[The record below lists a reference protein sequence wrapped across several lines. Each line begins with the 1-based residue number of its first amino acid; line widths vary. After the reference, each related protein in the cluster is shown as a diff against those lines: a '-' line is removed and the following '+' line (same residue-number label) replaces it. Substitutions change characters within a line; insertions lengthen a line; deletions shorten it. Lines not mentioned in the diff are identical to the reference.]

1 MPTLL
6 IVDDEA
12 DIRQLLRLYLTNEG
26 YEIIEA
32 ENGEEALATL
42 ATRPVDAMLLD
53 VMMPVRDGFSTV
65 QAARAAGHTLPVLML
80 TAKREDM
87 DKIQGLTFGADDYIG
102 KPFNPLEVVARVK
115 ALLRRVSQ
123 YHVPTTASAIQV
135 GPFTLKEDERVI
147 FKYDVPLALTR
158 REFDCLALFLSHPRR
173 VFSADD
179 LYERVW
185 QEEAL
190 GSASNAVMVLIHKLR
205 DKIED
210 VPKEPRHLQT
220 VWGVGYKVEP

>member
-1 MPTLL
+1 
-6 IVDDEA
+6 
-12 DIRQLLRLYLTNEG
+12 
-26 YEIIEA
+26 
-32 ENGEEALATL
+32 
-42 ATRPVDAMLLD
+42 
-53 VMMPVRDGFSTV
+53 
-65 QAARAAGHTLPVLML
+65 ML

-123 YHVPTTASAIQV
+123 YHVPITASAVQV

-158 REFDCLALFLSHPRR
+158 REFDCLALFLNHPRR

-210 VPKEPRHLQT
+210 VPKEPRYLQT
-220 VWGVGYKVEP
+220 VWASVIRSNHETDQIDGLDACFATARCIFEYGTCLVTGESIAAWWKNGSPLLLHDGRRHGDRC